1 MAAQDQ
7 PLVQLETKETFVKD
21 LVNEMSPNIEDHF
34 PFPTIRDAQRKAMAA
49 IVKAQAE
56 GKKFVII
63 EAPTGIGKSGIAIA
77 AASWAKTW
85 SAPGYERGAH
95 ILTPQ
100 KILAQQYM
108 NDFANFGL
116 LELRGKANYHCD
128 TFDTDCDS
136 GALLNDCS
144 EGGDNRQT
152 CQGCPYKTAKKAYIA
167 NPIGAINN
175 AYFLNETQYAGQLPK
190 RNLLIL
196 DEGHNTESALL
207 GFADTTITK
216 NRMKEVGL
224 GALPTFKPGEAGNNV
239 KCLDWL
245 NQVFLPACST
255 YMSQLENDIE
265 DLKYQQKKEEALKVI
280 KKLDNYDKYVCRIN
294 RFVNTNDLGNWLVY
308 TSEPT
313 DYEKRQG
320 QEPELLI
327 KPLTAT
333 LVADE
338 ILFRKAK
345 MIVIM
350 SATILDTV
358 TVMRNLGIKNEDA
371 IVLQLDSEFPIEN
384 RPIFYKPQGK
394 MNYNDR
400 KETMPKMLKMIEK
413 IMDKYEGKKGIIHT
427 HSYAFTKEI
436 IDYLRNTK
444 HAGRII
450 NHTSVPGSR
459 DAAVAEHISRP
470 DDTVLISPSMTE
482 GLDLKEDLARFC
494 VIIKV
499 PFAFL
504 DIYTTTRMRRDNA
517 WYNWLTSMTLVQA
530 TGRIIRSKTDK
541 GHCFI
546 LDADFAGFLNRAK
559 LPKWWTD
566 AIVF

>member
-1 MAAQDQ
+1 MATQDP
-7 PLVQLETKETFVKD
+7 PLIQIEPIFSKNLAT
-21 LVNEMSPNIEDHF
+21 EMSPNIEDHF
-34 PFPTIRDAQRKAMAA
+34 PFPTIRDAQKLAMAA
-49 IVKAQAE
+49 IVKAKEE

-63 EAPTGIGKSGIAIA
+63 EAPTGIGKSGIAMA
-77 AASWAKTW
+77 AMSWGKTW
-85 SAPGYERGAH
+85 SAPGFEPGGY

-108 NDFANFGL
+108 NDFAHMGL

-136 GALLNDCS
+136 GALLNDS
-144 EGGDNRQT
+144 SDGGDNRQT
-152 CQGCPYKTAKKAYIA
+152 CPNCPYKIAKKAFIR
-167 NPIGAINN
+167 NPIRTCNN

-190 RNLLIL
+190 CNVLVL
-196 DEGHNTESALL
+196 DEGHNTEAALL

-216 NRMKEVGL
+216 NRMKEIGL
-224 GALPTFKPGEAGNNV
+224 GALPVYKPGENV

-245 NQVFLPACST
+245 NNTFLPACST
-255 YMSQLENDIE
+255 YMSTLENDIA
-265 DLKYQQKKEEALKVI
+265 DLKYQDKREEALKVI
-280 KKLDNYDKYVCRIN
+280 KKLDNYDKYVCRVN

-333 LVADE
+333 LVAEE

-345 MIVIM
+345 MIIIM

-358 TVMRNLGIKNEDA
+358 TVMRNLGIKNEEA
-371 IVLQLDSEFPIEN
+371 VVLQLDSEFPLQN
-384 RPIFYKPQGK
+384 RPIYYKPVGK
-394 MNYNDR
+394 MNFSSRN
-400 KETMPKMLKMIEK
+400 ETMPAMLNMIGK
-413 IMDKYEGKKGIIHT
+413 IMDRYETKKGIIHT
-427 HSYAFTKEI
+427 HSYAFTKQIVE
-436 IDYLRNTK
+436 YLRVTK
-444 HAGRII
+444 HASRII
-450 NHTSVPGSR
+450 THTGVPGSR
-459 DAAVAEHISRP
+459 DAAVAEHLSRT
-470 DDTVLISPSMTE
+470 DATVLISPSLTE
-482 GLDLKEDLARFC
+482 GLDLFEDRARFC
-494 VIIKV
+494 IIIKV

-504 DIYTTTRMRRDNA
+504 DPYTMTRMRRDSA
-517 WYNWLTSMTLVQA
+517 WYTWLAAMDLVQA
-530 TGRIIRSKTDK
+530 TGRIVRSKTDK

-546 LDADFAGFLNRAK
+546 LDSDFGSFLNRAR